1 MNNNGHELIAASGV
15 SCLGL
20 GLNEHFSK
28 VFVNSVSGLEKSSE
42 FLLQGETYVGKY
54 KGDLPKLPEKIKHL
68 NSRFAGLLTLLYEDL
83 KIEIDKVTKT
93 FGKDRVGI
101 ILGSSTSG
109 ILETELA
116 FKEKKE
122 KGSYPEDYYFF
133 QQEIG
138 AGSEILSFL
147 TGANGP
153 SYTIST
159 ACSSSAKAFNSAK
172 ALLDLKV
179 CDAVIVGGVDALCN
193 MTLRGFQS
201 LEVLSPTLTNP
212 FSANRRG
219 LNIGEGG
226 ALFIMTRGTEGVRF
240 LGGGE
245 SSDAYHISSPQPD
258 GEGAI
263 RAISEA
269 ILKANISPNNIK
281 YVNLHGTGTG
291 LNDSMEA
298 KAIGSLRLS
307 DTKASSTK
315 PFTGHLLGAAG
326 AIEALFCFLTLN
338 QSGVEK
344 IIPAH
349 LWDNES
355 DLNIPELNFVKISDK
370 MQFHKGDA
378 ILSTSFAFGGS
389 NACLCFGV

>member
-1 MNNNGHELIAASGV
+1 MNNSGHELIAASGV

-20 GLNEHFSK
+20 GLIEHFSK

-42 FLLQGETYVGKY
+42 FLLQGETYLGKY

-68 NSRFAGLLTLLYEDL
+68 NSRFAGLLTLLYEDI
-83 KIEIDKVTKT
+83 KIEIDKVIKT
-93 FGKDRVGI
+93 FGKNRVGI

-109 ILETELA
+109 IFETELA

-147 TGANGP
+147 TGATGP

-179 CDAVIVGGVDALCN
+179 CDAVVVGGVDAMCN

-226 ALFIMTRGTEGVRF
+226 ALFIMTRGTEGVKF

-258 GEGAI
+258 GEGAVK
-263 RAISEA
+263 AINEA
-269 ILKANISPNNIK
+269 INKSNIRTENIK
-281 YVNLHGTGTG
+281 HINLHGTGTS

-298 KAIGSLRLS
+298 NAINSLGLS
-307 DTKASSTK
+307 KVKLSSTK

-326 AIEALFCFLTLN
+326 AIEALFCFLT
-338 QSGVEK
+338 
-344 IIPAH
+344 PAH
-349 LWDNES
+349 LWDNET
-355 DLNIPELNFVKISDK
+355 DLTIPELNFTKIGDK
-370 MQFHKGDA
+370 IQFSKGDA

-389 NACLCFGV
+389 NACLCFGI